1 MASCKFTKNLLWA
14 SHTKTL
20 EGAIKEWAMIYET
33 TLPEVTGLCIC
44 QHRLKN
50 VIYMY
55 NRITKLTIIVGSTC
69 LKKFAMASVPI
80 TNKYIS
86 SLFEKSIHQKKELR
100 KKGEYNTIDDIVKYS
115 KEIEETLIK
124 QCSDIYTKYQN
135 NLYELRELQ
144 GAIQELHDLYG
155 IIYLNDLLKLVDTAI
170 ETINRR
176 NNEIAEDNKRKQA
189 EEQAMLERER
199 EKEIASLIQKQK
211 IAEENRRNEAM
222 ARAIEAL
229 EQKEHIAAEEKVQ
242 LERNKQAAETEKK
255 EKDAEQKEKEDKK
268 RQAESL
274 LSVLTCRACLK
285 DFQGSPFR
293 DQTCCSWPCLGKPIH
308 KNIIEHV

>member
-1 MASCKFTKNLLWA
+1 M
-14 SHTKTL
+14 
-20 EGAIKEWAMIYET
+20 
-33 TLPEVTGLCIC
+33 
-44 QHRLKN
+44 
-50 VIYMY
+50 
-55 NRITKLTIIVGSTC
+55 
-69 LKKFAMASVPI
+69 
-80 TNKYIS
+80 
-86 SLFEKSIHQKKELR
+86 
-100 KKGEYNTIDDIVKYS
+100 
-115 KEIEETLIK
+115 
-124 QCSDIYTKYQN
+124 
-135 NLYELRELQ
+135 
-144 GAIQELHDLYG
+144 
-155 IIYLNDLLKLVDTAI
+155 KLVDTAI